1 LVSNIIRFM
10 KLLLTS
16 GGLSNNSIISSL
28 KKLTEK
34 PFSEL
39 NLAFIPT
46 AANIEAGDK
55 TDWFLKD
62 LEICKNLGFK
72 SIDLV
77 DISALPK
84 KIWTKRIE
92 ESQIIM
98 IEGGNTYHLMYWVR
112 KSGLEK
118 LLPELLKTRVYIGI
132 SAGSMIMAP
141 SLDLSSSEK
150 GIVEDIAEK
159 IEEKGLGF
167 VDFLIEPHINSPY
180 FPDLTFVNFEKQS
193 KNIELPIYALDDN
206 SAIEII
212 DDKITVISEGNWKKF
227 N

>member
-1 LVSNIIRFM
+1 M

-16 GGLSNNSIISSL
+16 GGLSNNSIISSF

-34 PFSEL
+34 PFNEL

-55 TDWFLKD
+55 TDWFIKD
-62 LEICKNLGFK
+62 LEICKNLSFK

-84 KIWTKRIE
+84 KIWTKRLE
-92 ESQIIM
+92 ESNVIM
-98 IEGGNTYHLMYWVR
+98 VEGGNTYHLMYWVK

-141 SLDLSSSEK
+141 DIASSSSEK
-150 GIVEDIAEK
+150 GIVEAIGEK
-159 IEEKGLGF
+159 IEDKGLGF
-167 VDFLIEPHINSPY
+167 VNFLVEPHINSPY
-180 FPDLTFVNFEKQS
+180 FPDLTFENFEMQS
-193 KNIELPIYALDDN
+193 KKVEFPIYALDDN
-206 SAIEII
+206 SAIEVI
-212 DDKITVISEGNWKKF
+212 DNKITLISEGNWKKF

>member
-1 LVSNIIRFM
+1 M

-46 AANIEAGDK
+46 AANIEEGDK
-55 TDWFLKD
+55 SEWFIKD
-62 LEICKNLGFK
+62 LEICRSLGFK
-72 SIDLV
+72 SIDIV

-84 KIWTKRIE
+84 EIWKKRLE

-98 IEGGNTYHLMYWVR
+98 VEGGNTYHLMYWIR
-112 KSGLEK
+112 KSGFEK

-132 SAGSMIMAP
+132 SAGSAGSVVMAP
-141 SLDLSSSEK
+141 SLALSSSEK
-150 GIVEDIAEK
+150 EIVETVGEK
-159 IEEKGLGF
+159 IEDKGLGF
-167 VDFLIEPHINSPY
+167 VNFLVEPHLNSLS
-180 FPDLTFVNFEKQS
+180 FPELTFNYVEKQS
-193 KNIELPIYALDDN
+193 KNIKLPIYALDDN
-206 SAIEII
+206 SAVEVI
-212 DDKITVISEGNWKKF
+212 DNKITVISEGNWKKF